1 MKKHILTSLLTVI
14 AASCFA
20 IDTSSAKEPLVLK
33 PAIPEQSLTL
43 PKQHQ
48 SSNGLLYVKMDVANS
63 EVLENPAAVSNKTL
77 IPGVGVGYRRGAV
90 SAIDVSV
97 GLSTKK
103 EETGSESIQWS
114 FPKMT
119 FLRYLTPNRTS
130 SFYFGA
136 GLNWGGVYQY
146 ISADE
151 NIPEAED
158 TKRAFVGLSPL
169 ACIGYELNHN
179 TQQAWRSFF
188 EFEVSQPAISVMQ
201 VGELPGPIAQLSV
214 GLGF

>member
-20 IDTSSAKEPLVLK
+20 IDASSAKEPLSLK
-33 PAIPEQSLTL
+33 PVIPEQSLTL
-43 PKQHQ
+43 PKQPQ

-63 EVLENPAAVSNKTL
+63 EVLQNPAEVSNKTL
-77 IPGVGVGYRRGAV
+77 IPGVGIGYRRGAV

-97 GLSTKK
+97 GVSTKK

-119 FLRYLTPNRTS
+119 FLRYFTPNRTS

-136 GLNWGGVYQY
+136 GLNWGGVYQR
-146 ISADE
+146 IAADE

-158 TKRAFVGLSPL
+158 TKRAFMGLSPL
-169 ACIGYELNHN
+169 ACIGYELNHS

-188 EFEVSQPAISVMQ
+188 ELEVSQPAISVMQ